1 MKRVVST
8 LVSIC
13 VARLSIGQHQYI
25 VQAPALIKLPEY
37 TRLLEL
43 SQSDSLSKETIS
55 ESRLGDAI
63 INLKSLGVVVISR
76 DSELMA
82 PVRLARELYAL
93 SKKYDNL
100 TLIPFTELSD
110 VAVQQFRRDLRIQ
123 FPKHDV
129 GPNSSFVMHI
139 MFGKEVQS
147 GLFVSSS
154 YYAPSRFGS
163 KDPDAKK
170 TAFSALLSS
179 KPLVVARKD
188 DEVQAYLLKEALTR
202 EGVFYDQ
209 NLTSRRK
216 LELNRKALEMFEG
229 WVENELNKIDDQI
242 YSERSSDP
250 LWTNILK
257 TRGIKNIDDL
267 KQSAPDQ
274 YNDMLRDLRLNWQNY
289 GMKSPNGAEDVLAK
303 ASVGFHFHFSI
314 AVGIEGT
321 NQRFTFGP
329 KR

>member
-1 MKRVVST
+1 MKKALPT
-8 LVSIC
+8 LVLIC
-13 VARLSIGQHQYI
+13 VARLGVGQHQFI
-25 VQAPALIKLPEY
+25 IEAPSLIKMPEF

-43 SQSDSLSKETIS
+43 SQSDSFSKDTIS

-63 INLKSLGVVVISR
+63 INLKGLGVVVVSR

-82 PVRLARELYAL
+82 PVRLARELNAL

-100 TLIPFTELSD
+100 SLIPFTELSD
-110 VAVQQFRRDLRIQ
+110 VALQQFRRDLRIR

-129 GPNSSFVMHI
+129 GPNSSFVMNI

-163 KDPDAKK
+163 KDADART

-188 DEVQAYLLKEALTR
+188 DEVQANFLKEALTR

-209 NLTSRRK
+209 NLSSRRK
-216 LELNRKALEMFEG
+216 LELNRKAMEVFEG
-229 WVENELNKIDDQI
+229 WIENELNKIDDQI
-242 YSERSSDP
+242 YSERASDP

-257 TRGIKNIDDL
+257 PKGIKNMDDL
-267 KQSAPDQ
+267 RQTVPEQ
-274 YNDMLRDLRLNWQNY
+274 YNDMLREIRLNWQNY
-289 GMKSPNGAEDVLAK
+289 GMKSPNEAEDVLAK
-303 ASVGFHFHFSI
+303 ASVGFHFHFSM
-314 AVGIEGT
+314 AVGVEGT